1 MSKFLSNNSRN
12 FRLDILRGSSILMV
26 LSFHL
31 CQSYFNFSNG
41 NGMFAYDTSL
51 NFSDFAIFLI
61 VGFFGKGYLGVYLFF
76 MLSGYL
82 IYSIYDFQRVIN
94 WREFFKKRFW
104 RIYTIYFFLLL
115 FFFLVF
121 HRFDDVRFLDLLFH
135 LFFIH
140 NLKTDTF
147 YSINPSFWS
156 LAVEVQ
162 FYLLFPILSFFSKK
176 YSVVSIFIVTAFLSF
191 LVVYFNMVEQYT
203 FTSTFKFLFMWQ
215 FGGVLFK
222 QKENLSLIYQ
232 KFQMYFLF
240 IFVLLY
246 YLIAFSSK
254 DLGFYRFYLEFI
266 FCVLLFIIILFAKI
280 NLIRDYFKFIL
291 QRFFYFFAVISY
303 GLYLI
308 HQPLLQ
314 PLKLYFKGVFDSPL
328 LNFVIEIVFIF
339 IILILLTYSLF
350 QLVELKVLN
359 LVKKYFSN

>member
-1 MSKFLSNNSRN
+1 
-12 FRLDILRGSSILMV
+12 MV
-26 LSFHL
+26 LCFHL
-31 CQSYFNFSNG
+31 SQSYFNFSNG

-82 IYSIYDFQRVIN
+82 IYSIYDFRREIN
-94 WREFFKKRFW
+94 WLEFFRKRFW
-104 RIYTIYFFLLL
+104 RIYPIYFVLLS

-121 HRFDDVRFLDLLFH
+121 HRFDDVRFLDFLFH

-140 NLKTDTF
+140 NFKIDTF

-156 LAVEVQ
+156 LAVEIQ

-176 YSVVSIFIVTAFLSF
+176 YSVVSVFIVTVFLSF
-191 LVVYFNMVEQYT
+191 LVVYFNMVDHYT

-215 FGGVLFK
+215 FGGVLYK
-222 QKENLSLIYQ
+222 QKENLSVIYQ
-232 KFQMYFLF
+232 KYQMYFLLV
-240 IFVLLY
+240 FVFLY

-254 DLGFYRFYLEFI
+254 DLGFFQFYSEFT
-266 FCVLLFIIILFAKI
+266 FCVLLFIIILFTKI
-280 NLIRDYFKFIL
+280 NFIRYSFRFLFQK
-291 QRFFYFFAVISY
+291 FFYFFAVISY

-308 HQPLLQ
+308 HQPLLN
-314 PLKLYFKGVFDSPL
+314 PLKLYFKGVFGSPL
-328 LNFVIEIVFIF
+328 LNFVIEIVFIV
-339 IILILLTYSLF
+339 IVLILLTYSLF